1 MSCYMLTAIVVICWL
16 YCTGEVYPRT
26 GSGEDEDSGWRPQA
40 GHRRGPGA
48 RRTIVETGN
57 TLTSIQANGDRGR
70 CGWWVVAWLIVK
82 KDQWSSIVAGKQ
94 SQVKESIVPLEMIL
108 LDNGIDINT
117 RGYDNIAFL
126 NKITS

>member
-26 GSGEDEDSGWRPQA
+26 GSGEDEDSGWRPLA

-57 TLTSIQANGDRGR
+57 ILTSRV
-70 CGWWVVAWLIVK
+70 VVAWLIVK
-82 KDQWSSIVAGKQ
+82 KDQWSSIVTGEQ
-94 SQVKESIVPLEMIL
+94 SQVKESCQALCL
-108 LDNGIDINT
+108 
-117 RGYDNIAFL
+117 
-126 NKITS
+126 